1 MGVRALMSQALLR
14 APAPLRSLRN
24 IPVLG
29 QIFHALSHTLVK
41 ADDKIWVPVQSGPAQ
56 GLQLELNPR
65 TGQSYAKGD
74 TELVVQEFLAS
85 HLKPGDVFY
94 DLGANIGL
102 FTLIGARCVGPT
114 GKVFSFEPDPEV
126 SARLRRNVARNNFAN
141 VSIIESGVWSS
152 TTALPFAASPAT
164 SPDRGFGTF
173 VGSSASGSDSFIPCV
188 SIDDFA
194 RLHPA
199 PTAIKCDVEFAEI
212 EVLKGALVTFEN
224 CRPWILGEMHSPE
237 NDREARAILSQF
249 GYRLENVDDVHLFAS
264 P

>member
-1 MGVRALMSQALLR
+1 MRSLMSKILLR

-24 IPVLG
+24 FPILG
-29 QIFHALSHTLVK
+29 PIVHAFSHTLVK
-41 ADDKIWVPVQSGPAQ
+41 ADDKIWAPVQSGPAQ

-74 TELVVQEFLAS
+74 TELVVQEFLAA
-85 HLKPGDVFY
+85 HLKAGDVFY

-114 GKVFSFEPDPEV
+114 GKVFSFEPDAEV
-126 SARLRRNVARNNFAN
+126 AARLRRNVARNNFAN

-152 TTALPFAASPAT
+152 TIALPFAASGTT

-173 VGSSASGSDSFIPCV
+173 VGSNASGSDSFLPCV

-199 PTAIKCDVEFAEI
+199 PTAIKCDVESAEI
-212 EVLKGALVTFEN
+212 EVLKGALATFASH
-224 CRPWILGEMHSPE
+224 RPWILGEMHSQD
-237 NDREARAILSQF
+237 NDREARTILSQLD
-249 GYRLENVDDVHLFAS
+249 YRFESVDEAHLFAA